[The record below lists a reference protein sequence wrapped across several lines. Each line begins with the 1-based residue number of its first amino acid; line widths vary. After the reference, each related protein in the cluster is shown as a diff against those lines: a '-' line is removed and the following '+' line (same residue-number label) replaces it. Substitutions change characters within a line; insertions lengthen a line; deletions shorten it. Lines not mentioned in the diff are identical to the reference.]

1 MCQQIHK
8 DLFPH
13 WFRSMR
19 ASFLVYVRNFNVY
32 ALKQWFMWK
41 SLDTPGSYVRG
52 VELAEK
58 LGIMELPKARKEK
71 LQSPSP
77 EPKSIRERLAELEQ
91 QYERGELE

>member
-19 ASFLVYVRNFNVY
+19 ASFLVYVRDFNVY
-32 ALKQWFMWK
+32 ELRQWFMWK

-52 VELAEK
+52 VEMKEK
-58 LGIMELPKARKEK
+58 LVIMELPKARKEI
-71 LQSPSP
+71 LQPLSP
-77 EPKSIRERLAELEQ
+77 EREDQAL
-91 QYERGELE
+91 